1 MRKPHMATYTISLD
15 KTFQKKAE
23 IIRDRCY
30 PTMDLESAIKEFFKD
45 SINGKISD
53 EEVMK

>member
-1 MRKPHMATYTISLD
+1 MATYTISLD